1 MQDGQGRLI
10 DYLRISVTDRCNLR
24 CSYCMPPQGV
34 TWTSQDEILSYEEIL
49 YLVKLFAKLGIRRI
63 RLTGGEPLVR
73 RELDGLV
80 KGLKA
85 LSGIET
91 VSLTTNGFLLDEQ
104 LPALTAAGLDGINL
118 SLDAVE
124 EERYRQITGRLG
136 AGRALAALDQAL
148 AVPGLNVKVNCVL
161 LKENTD
167 QLPFLAALAKERP
180 VAVRFIELMP
190 IGLGRGRRG
199 PDERQARELLNK
211 AFGPLTPAEGPAGCG
226 PCRYFRLPGF
236 QGRVGF
242 ISSLS
247 HPFCSRCNR
256 VRLTAQGFLKT
267 CLQYPRGVDLKLLLR
282 KRAGEEELLE
292 GMRQAIAAKPLAH
305 QFCRSGEEG
314 ELEGHLM
321 SQIGG

>member
-1 MQDGQGRLI
+1 MR
-10 DYLRISVTDRCNLR
+10 N
-24 CSYCMPPQGV
+24 
-34 TWTSQDEILSYEEIL
+34 W
-49 YLVKLFAKLGIRRI
+49 GIRRI

-167 QLPFLAALAKERP
+167 QLPFWRP
-180 VAVRFIELMP
+180 WP
-190 IGLGRGRRG
+190 
-199 PDERQARELLNK
+199 
-211 AFGPLTPAEGPAGCG
+211 
-226 PCRYFRLPGF
+226 
-236 QGRVGF
+236 
-242 ISSLS
+242 
-247 HPFCSRCNR
+247 
-256 VRLTAQGFLKT
+256 
-267 CLQYPRGVDLKLLLR
+267 
-282 KRAGEEELLE
+282 
-292 GMRQAIAAKPLAH
+292 
-305 QFCRSGEEG
+305 RSG
-314 ELEGHLM
+314 
-321 SQIGG
+321 Q